1 MRLRIAITAVLFTAT
16 AGARAETGADAAAE
30 APTPLPK
37 VTVVAEHQS
46 DGYLVE
52 RSRTATR
59 TDTPLVDV
67 PQSISVIARDLI
79 RDQSMQSLA
88 DVARYVPGAGM
99 AQGEGHRDTI
109 ILRGNASTSDF
120 FLDGVRDDV
129 EYFRDLYNIDR
140 VEILKGPNAMIFGR
154 GGAGGVVN
162 RVSRQ
167 PNWEPVSEIALQG
180 GSWDNRRAAFDVGD
194 AVGDGLAFRVMGVYE
209 DSGSYR
215 DGVEL
220 ERKGIN
226 PTLALAVGDA
236 TVVRF
241 SYEYFDYDR
250 ITDRGIPSFEG
261 RPFPSD
267 ESTFFGD
274 PAQSPTNA
282 TVSQGSVTLDH
293 AFNDDL
299 RLRNRTVY
307 GDFDK
312 FYQNVYAGGPVDGAT
327 AEVPLAAYNARLL
340 RENFFNQT
348 DVTFSFAT
356 GTIGHD
362 FLVGAELGEQVTD
375 NVRNTGFFNG
385 TDLSYF
391 VPAGDPTVSV
401 PVTFAPTA
409 SDNTNRGRATIAA
422 VYVQDQVRFS
432 EQWQAIVGLRY
443 DHFDMDFTDRRG
455 TGTEIDTTDDLVS
468 PRGGLIYKPA
478 ANLSLYAS
486 YGMTYV
492 PRSGAQLSS
501 LTPATAAFNPEEFE
515 NIEVGAKWDVDPR
528 LAVTAAV
535 FQLDRRNMIIP
546 DPNAPER
553 SILVDGQRTEGV
565 EIGVSGKINDAWS
578 IQAGYAWQ
586 DGYLKRSM
594 GDALAGLKLAQLP
607 EHVVSLWNRYDIT
620 QAWGVGLGVIHQDD
634 MYAAADNLVT
644 LPGFTRVDAGVFWT
658 PGERLRVQLNV
669 ENLLDERYYPNAHN
683 NNNIT
688 PGSPLA
694 VRVGVTA
701 SF

>member
-658 PGERLRVQLNV
+658 PGERRRVQLNV